1 MSNAVTTENR
11 IVIGDPSAPTGIK
24 FTLDDEEWVCHDIKT
39 LTELVEKFQA
49 YATRD
54 KYVRDLEDRVKHL
67 ESIL

>member
-1 MSNAVTTENR
+1 MSNTVTTENR
-11 IVIGDPSAPTGIK
+11 IVIGDSSEPAGIK
-24 FTLDDEEWVCHDIKT
+24 FTLDDEVWICYDIKT